1 LDYKNLLLAKEDGI
15 GIVTVNR
22 PGVLNA
28 LNTET
33 YRELYELFT
42 EIENDPEIR
51 VVILTG
57 AGEKAFVAGVDIR
70 DIKDKDSVSI
80 NEFLVTARRAG
91 DKIYN
96 LSKPVIAAINGFAF
110 GGGNELALDCDLRI
124 ASEKAQFGQQEIN
137 VGVIPG
143 GGAIPKLTN
152 LVGLA
157 IAKEIVYT
165 GDVMDAQTAL
175 RIGLVNKVVPP
186 EKLMEEAVALARKL
200 LGKSS
205 LILSYAKKAFNT
217 GADMSLED
225 ALDLD
230 ECYFAR
236 CFATQ
241 DQKEGMTA
249 FIEKRKPEFKNR
261 S

>member
-1 LDYKNLLLAKEDGI
+1 LDYKNLLLAKENGI

-33 YRELYELFT
+33 YRELYEMFE

-57 AGEKAFVAGVDIR
+57 AGEKAFAAGVDIR
-70 DIKDKDSVSI
+70 DMKEKDSVTI
-80 NEFLVTARRAG
+80 NEFLVTARKAG

-124 ASEKAQFGQQEIN
+124 ASETAQFGQQEIN

-143 GGAIPKLTN
+143 GGAIPRLTQ
-152 LVGLA
+152 LVGLTR
-157 IAKEIVYT
+157 AKEIVYT
-165 GDVMDAQTAL
+165 GEAIDARTAL
-175 RIGLVNKVVPP
+175 QMGLVNKVVPP
-186 EKLMEEAVALARKL
+186 EDLMEEARALARTL
-200 LGKSS
+200 LAKSS
-205 LILSYAKKAFNT
+205 LILSYAKQAFNT
-217 GADMSLED
+217 GLDMDLAA

-236 CFATQ
+236 CFATE
-241 DQKEGMTA
+241 DQKEGMKA

-261 S
+261 

>member
-1 LDYKNLLLAKEDGI
+1 MAYKNLLLAKEDGI

-22 PGVLNA
+22 PKVLNA
-28 LNTET
+28 LNIEVFG
-33 YRELYELFT
+33 ELYELFV

-57 AGEKAFVAGVDIR
+57 AGDRAFVAGVDILEM
-70 DIKDKDSVSI
+70 KDKDSVDI
-80 NEFLVTARRAG
+80 NEFIIIARRAG
-91 DKIYN
+91 DIIYH

-110 GGGNELALDCDLRI
+110 GGGSELALACDLRI

-137 VGVIPG
+137 LGVIPG
-143 GGAIPKLTN
+143 GGAIPRLTQ
-152 LVGLA
+152 LVGLTR
-157 IAKEIVYT
+157 AKEIVYT

-186 EKLMEEAVALARKL
+186 EKLMAEARALARKL

-217 GADMSLED
+217 GADMSL
-225 ALDLD
+225 AAAMDLD
-230 ECYFAR
+230 EGYFAR
-236 CFATQ
+236 CFATE
-241 DQKEGMTA
+241 DQKEGMKA

-261 S
+261 